1 MNSLNKYL
9 KVLTIKDGVTP
20 TVSVCFTM
28 KFYSR
33 INDNTRHMNGIVE
46 FP

>member
-9 KVLTIKDGVTP
+9 KVLTIEDRVTP
-20 TVSVCFTM
+20 TVSVCFTV

-33 INDNTRHMNGIVE
+33 TNDNTRHMNEIVE